1 MSEQAASW
9 DMVDCTIQHG
19 NNMAN
24 AKQVLDVHVSKGITA
39 AQGNEHLRNRSK
51 EAEKYAMSKG
61 NYDPTRKHLN
71 FEIAP
76 GGKVRPID
84 TSRNIPERI
93 ADILKHRGI
102 KDPNEGLIE
111 PKYRTVV
118 NIIFGGSRERM
129 HELAFGTQD
138 VDFEKGADNSRVKR
152 KSDIERWAKD
162 VYSFVC
168 GRYGEQNIAAFI
180 VHLDELNPQVHCTLL
195 PIKDGKFAYK
205 EIFAGKDKFEYSA
218 RMKQLH
224 TDFFAEVNTK
234 WGMERG
240 RSVSETGARHRTT
253 EEYRRMLSEE
263 CTTIEQQIARH
274 QQVLSSLHSD
284 IRMAERRVKGLTS
297 MVENLKKEQAE
308 KEAQLSA
315 LKNDMEARKGDA
327 QTLSA
332 EKEKLEN
339 ELAAIQNKLADKQE
353 KLQTADRQLSELK
366 ENMDAIQER
375 TEELK
380 EEAYKYSR
388 DVHSKVDSLLKDAML
403 ENMVN
408 EWREMS
414 AQMKPSE
421 RQLFDD
427 TLLCSVAERGT
438 EVMHCA
444 TMLFLG
450 MVDDATT
457 FAETHGGG
465 SGGNDLKWGRDEDE
479 DNRVWAL
486 RCMKMASRMMRPSSG
501 KKAKR

>member
-1 MSEQAASW
+1 
-9 DMVDCTIQHG
+9 
-19 NNMAN
+19 
-24 AKQVLDVHVSKGITA
+24 
-39 AQGNEHLRNRSK
+39 
-51 EAEKYAMSKG
+51 
-61 NYDPTRKHLN
+61 
-71 FEIAP
+71 
-76 GGKVRPID
+76 
-84 TSRNIPERI
+84 
-93 ADILKHRGI
+93 
-102 KDPNEGLIE
+102 
-111 PKYRTVV
+111 
-118 NIIFGGSRERM
+118 
-129 HELAFGTQD
+129 
-138 VDFEKGADNSRVKR
+138 
-152 KSDIERWAKD
+152 
-162 VYSFVC
+162 
-168 GRYGEQNIAAFI
+168 
-180 VHLDELNPQVHCTLL
+180 
-195 PIKDGKFAYK
+195 
-205 EIFAGKDKFEYSA
+205 
-218 RMKQLH
+218 
-224 TDFFAEVNTK
+224 
-234 WGMERG
+234 
-240 RSVSETGARHRTT
+240 
-253 EEYRRMLSEE
+253 
-263 CTTIEQQIARH
+263 
-274 QQVLSSLHSD
+274 
-284 IRMAERRVKGLTS
+284 
-297 MVENLKKEQAE
+297 
-308 KEAQLSA
+308 
-315 LKNDMEARKGDA
+315 MEARKGDA

-414 AQMKPSE
+414 AKMKPSE

-438 EVMHCA
+438 EVMRCA

-465 SGGNDLKWGRDEDE
+465 GGGNDLKWGRDEDE
-479 DNRVWAL
+479 DNRAWAL

>member
-1 MSEQAASW
+1 MGHVQRLKCFRNGKEASQYRRIPSYAVRGMLYNRRGYQPPSASPFLSPFGHP
-9 DMVDCTIQHG
+9 DG
-19 NNMAN
+19 R
-24 AKQVLDVHVSKGITA
+24 
-39 AQGNEHLRNRSK
+39 AQGQGLDFN
-51 EAEKYAMSKG
+51 
-61 NYDPTRKHLN
+61 
-71 FEIAP
+71 
-76 GGKVRPID
+76 GGKL
-84 TSRNIPERI
+84 E
-93 ADILKHRGI
+93 
-102 KDPNEGLIE
+102 
-111 PKYRTVV
+111 
-118 NIIFGGSRERM
+118 
-129 HELAFGTQD
+129 
-138 VDFEKGADNSRVKR
+138 
-152 KSDIERWAKD
+152 
-162 VYSFVC
+162 
-168 GRYGEQNIAAFI
+168 
-180 VHLDELNPQVHCTLL
+180 
-195 PIKDGKFAYK
+195 
-205 EIFAGKDKFEYSA
+205 
-218 RMKQLH
+218 
-224 TDFFAEVNTK
+224 
-234 WGMERG
+234 
-240 RSVSETGARHRTT
+240 
-253 EEYRRMLSEE
+253 
-263 CTTIEQQIARH
+263 
-274 QQVLSSLHSD
+274 
-284 IRMAERRVKGLTS
+284 
-297 MVENLKKEQAE
+297 KEQAE

-414 AQMKPSE
+414 AKMKPSE

-438 EVMHCA
+438 EVMRCA

-465 SGGNDLKWGRDEDE
+465 GGGNDLKWGRDEDE
-479 DNRVWAL
+479 DNRAWAL

-501 KKAKR
+501 KKPNDKWQQCITNQSYNK